1 MTETYPRYEDNA
13 ESRSAVPFSYEG
25 NGWRQSGFWRVQETS
40 INGGI
45 KHPREAQEQEP
56 AFSRMGNKNSRPRGK
71 ERDPEIGGVSSAS
84 PR

>member
-1 MTETYPRYEDNA
+1 MKTMQSLDLQSHSPMKEMAGD
-13 ESRSAVPFSYEG
+13 
-25 NGWRQSGFWRVQETS
+25 RQSGFWRVQETS